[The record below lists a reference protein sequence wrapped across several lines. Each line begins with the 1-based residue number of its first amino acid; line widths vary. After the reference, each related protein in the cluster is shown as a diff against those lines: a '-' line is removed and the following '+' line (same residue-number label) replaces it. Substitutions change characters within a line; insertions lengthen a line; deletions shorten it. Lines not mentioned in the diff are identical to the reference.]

1 MLVRDIM
8 SSEIIAVRPSHT
20 VQAFISAMEMHHI
33 HEMPVIDAKGKLLG
47 DVQYKKLATKGIID
61 PSRARIRAIM
71 DAPPP
76 VLSPEDTV
84 ETAADLLFRTGLRAV
99 PVVENDVVAGMI
111 SVYDILHVAAAT
123 KPFKKIRAEAIMS
136 IAEVID
142 QHDDIGKARVLMR
155 ERNISRLPVT
165 DHAGRLVG
173 IVTVFELLRALKPRE
188 KQSWYSMAAEVDRI
202 MGCPVSTIMNNSP
215 ITASRKANL
224 NKIARLMVKYRTSGI
239 IIVDEGQ
246 PIGVLTVKDLLEVYI
261 SSLQQLGVYYQIIGL
276 TNEDELVMNTLDRM
290 IRDTLR
296 KIAAV
301 VPVQFFFV
309 HFKKHK
315 LPGLRIKYSVRAR
328 LRTDAGFFIAKAWK
342 WDPRDALGLTLDH
355 LERRLLRERDAT
367 RTLSRQRSRQFKQ
380 LRAARRG

>member
-1 MLVRDIM
+1 
-8 SSEIIAVRPSHT
+8 
-20 VQAFISAMEMHHI
+20 
-33 HEMPVIDAKGKLLG
+33 
-47 DVQYKKLATKGIID
+47 
-61 PSRARIRAIM
+61 
-71 DAPPP
+71 
-76 VLSPEDTV
+76 
-84 ETAADLLFRTGLRAV
+84 
-99 PVVENDVVAGMI
+99 
-111 SVYDILHVAAAT
+111 
-123 KPFKKIRAEAIMS
+123 
-136 IAEVID
+136 
-142 QHDDIGKARVLMR
+142 MR

-215 ITASRKANL
+215 IAASRKANL
-224 NKIARLMVKYRTSGI
+224 NKIARLMVKYRTTGI